1 MPDPHTIRPEEHVC
15 WAQQWRIYKMAKYR
29 KLSRTASQR
38 KALLRNQVTAL
49 LNNGKIVTTEAKA
62 KEVKKIAEGLIALA
76 VKEKDN
82 FETVTVTAKVARKD
96 ANGKRVKEVVDGKKV
111 TVYDEVE
118 KTIKKDM
125 PSRLHAR
132 RQMLKVLMPVVAT
145 ADKKRDKKEIDMVAK
160 LFDEIAP
167 KYEGR
172 NGGYTRIVKIGLRKG
187 VASMEVLL

>member
-1 MPDPHTIRPEEHVC
+1 
-15 WAQQWRIYKMAKYR
+15 MAKYR

-76 VKEKDN
+76 IKEKDN
-82 FETVTVTAKVARKD
+82 YETVTVTAKVARKD

-132 RQMLKVLMPVVAT
+132 REMLKVLYTVKEGSG
-145 ADKKRDKKEIDMVAK
+145 KKTTEVDLVAK

-167 KYEGR
+167 KYANR
-172 NGGYTRIVKIGLRKG
+172 NGGYTRIVKIGQRKG
-187 VASMEVLL
+187 DGALEVVLELV

>member
-1 MPDPHTIRPEEHVC
+1 
-15 WAQQWRIYKMAKYR
+15 MAKYR

-49 LNNGKIVTTEAKA
+49 LSNGKIVTTEAKA

-76 VKEKDN
+76 IKEKDN
-82 FETVTVTAKVARKD
+82 YETVTVTAKVARKD

-132 RQMLKVLMPVVAT
+132 REMLKVLYTVTEDPT
-145 ADKKRDKKEIDMVAK
+145 AAAGKKKNTKEVDLVAK

-167 KYEGR
+167 KYVGR
-172 NGGYTRIVKIGLRKG
+172 NGGYTRMVKIGLRKG
-187 VASMEVLL
+187 DAAMEVLIELV

>member
-1 MPDPHTIRPEEHVC
+1 
-15 WAQQWRIYKMAKYR
+15 MAKYR
-29 KLSRTASQR
+29 KLGRTSSQR
-38 KALLRNQVTAL
+38 KALIRNQVTAL

-62 KEVKKIAEGLIALA
+62 KEIRKTAEGLIALA

-82 FETVTVTAKVARKD
+82 FDEVTVMAKVARKD
-96 ANGKRVKEVVDGKKV
+96 KDGKRVKEVVDGKKK
-111 TVYDEVE
+111 TVYDEVD

-132 RQMLKVLMPVVAT
+132 RQMMKVLYGVTEVPSTNAGKKKGTKSVDMP
-145 ADKKRDKKEIDMVAK
+145 KK

-167 KYEGR
+167 KYVNR

-187 VASMEVLL
+187 DNAMEVLLELV